1 MQQLLKKKPVV
12 RLLLIAGILGTF
24 TVSSFSQNISSSKIT
39 ECQTIIKKMMAEKHV
54 VGMAI
59 TVIQRG
65 DTVWSEGFGFA
76 DLENQTKVD
85 PATTL
90 FRVGSVSKPL
100 TSTAVAKLYEQN
112 QLNLDDKIHQ
122 YVPYFPKKRY
132 PITVRHLASHTSGI
146 RHYSSEPEEYWNQK
160 FFGSVKESLTM
171 FQDDSLLFE
180 PGEKFRYSSFGY
192 NTLSAVIEGA
202 SGSDYLSYLDKSIFT
217 PLGMHHTIADFTD
230 SVIVGRSE
238 PYQYDTVSSSVINTD
253 FVDNSYKWAGGGLL
267 STTEDMATFAW
278 AFHKN
283 QIVSESTKQLFTQPL
298 QLNSGEYHAY
308 ALGWAR
314 SADLSDPNYGHGGTA
329 IGGKGSIKIYPES
342 DLVIAIAANVWK
354 VGYRDEIDQVI
365 DLWLNQ

>member
-1 MQQLLKKKPVV
+1 MQQPTENKTAI
-12 RLLLIAGILGTF
+12 RLLLTAIVVGIFPF
-24 TVSSFSQNISSSKIT
+24 TSFSQATNGDKIA
-39 ECQTIIKKMMAEKHV
+39 ESQSIIKDMMAEKHV

-59 TVIQRG
+59 TIIQNG

-76 DLENQTKVD
+76 DLESQTKVN

-90 FRVGSVSKPL
+90 FRVGSVSKPF
-100 TSTAVAKLYEQN
+100 TSTAVAKLYEQK
-112 QLNLDDKIHQ
+112 QLNLDDEIHQ
-122 YVPYFPKKRY
+122 HVPYFPKKKH
-132 PITVRHLASHTSGI
+132 PITIHHLASHTSGI
-146 RHYSSEPEEYWNQK
+146 RHYSGEPEEYWNQK

-202 SGSDYLSYLDKSIFT
+202 SGSDYLSYLDEAIFT

-230 SVIVGRSE
+230 SIIVGRSE
-238 PYQYDTVSSSVINTD
+238 PYQYDTISGSIINTD

-278 AFHKN
+278 AFHNN
-283 QIVSESTKQLFTQPL
+283 QIVSESTKQRFTQPI
-298 QLNSGEYHAY
+298 QFNSGEYHAY

-314 SADLSDPNYGHGGTA
+314 SADSSDPDYGHGGTA
-329 IGGKGSIKIYPES
+329 IGGKGSIKIYPGS
-342 DLVIAIAANVWK
+342 NLVIAIAANVWK
-354 VGYRDEIDQVI
+354 VNYRDEINQVI
-365 DLWLNQ
+365 NLWLNR